1 MNGYENIHLVIA
13 AMWFAYP
20 AAIAF
25 YAIVRRQLDNV
36 APTNFERKE
45 N

>member
-1 MNGYENIHLVIA
+1 MNGYETIHWTIA

-20 AAIAF
+20 AAIVF
-25 YAIVRRQLDNV
+25 YTIVRRQLDNI

>member
-1 MNGYENIHLVIA
+1 LNGYENIHLVIA

-20 AAIAF
+20 VTVALCAI
-25 YAIVRRQLDNV
+25 IRRQLDNI
-36 APTNFERKE
+36 APDFRKE